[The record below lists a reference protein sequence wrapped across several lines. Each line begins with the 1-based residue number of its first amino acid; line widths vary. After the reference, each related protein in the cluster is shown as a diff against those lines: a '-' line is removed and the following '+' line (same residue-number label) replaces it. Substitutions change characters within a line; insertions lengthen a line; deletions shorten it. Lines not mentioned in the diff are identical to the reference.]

1 MAAYKLGRDAEFAAY
16 AAHFVF
22 EKESQRLNKP
32 EVHLFGQS
40 SHVVVALYDH
50 TGDGKGLNHI
60 GIDGALGKPLD
71 VFELVRFTVEY
82 VDEALAYHF
91 AFLLGIDNSGKAGIE
106 MLFGIDPY
114 HVKPEAFVIV
124 QHVAE
129 FVLAQHSVVN
139 EDAGEV
145 FADGTV
151 EQHCCH
157 R

>member
-1 MAAYKLGRDAEFAAY
+1 MRTRGPVRERMAAYKLGRDAEFAAY

-32 EVHLFGQS
+32 EVHLFRQS
-40 SHVVVALYDH
+40 AHVVVALDDH

-91 AFLLGIDNSGKAGIE
+91 AFLFGIDNSGKVGIE
-106 MLFGIDPY
+106 MLFGIDSY
-114 HVKPEAFVIV
+114 HV
-124 QHVAE
+124 E
-129 FVLAQHSVVN
+129 FPIPS
-139 EDAGEV
+139 
-145 FADGTV
+145 
-151 EQHCCH
+151 
-157 R
+157 